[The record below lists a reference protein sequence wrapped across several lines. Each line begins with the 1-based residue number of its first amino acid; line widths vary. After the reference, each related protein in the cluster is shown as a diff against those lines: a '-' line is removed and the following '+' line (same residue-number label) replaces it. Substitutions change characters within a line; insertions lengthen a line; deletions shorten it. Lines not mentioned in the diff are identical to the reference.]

1 MILVGESSLPSGTFP
16 DMPRRTSVTLA
27 DLVVLS
33 MLCERRMHGYELWAE
48 LERRQVEK
56 WASISKPQV
65 YYSLRKLA
73 DARHVL
79 SGGGDDQSLGPERRV
94 FRPSESGRRLLAD
107 SLARAQWATQRPP
120 DPFSTWLVLAWQAR
134 PRDIAAQL
142 TRRRRFVERQLADDR
157 AALEAVIS
165 ETSPSSDAAMVVRLS
180 IRQFET
186 ELAWLDELE
195 ARQRPG

>member
-1 MILVGESSLPSGTFP
+1 MILARTSSAVFHPLVA
-16 DMPRRTSVTLA
+16 MPRSPNTTLA

-33 MLCERRMHGYELWAE
+33 MLCERPMHGYELWAE

-56 WASISKPQV
+56 WASLSKPQV

-73 DARHVL
+73 AARRIIASRDDDA
-79 SGGGDDQSLGPERRV
+79 SLGPERRV
-94 FRPSESGRRLLAD
+94 YEPSDAGRRLLAD

-120 DPFSTWLVLAWQAR
+120 DPFATWLVLAWQAR
-134 PRDIAAQL
+134 PRDVAAQL
-142 TRRRRFVERQLADDR
+142 ARRRRFLERQVTEDR
-157 AALEAVIS
+157 AALGEVIA

-180 IRQFET
+180 IRRFET
-186 ELAWLDELE
+186 ELAWLDEVE

>member
-1 MILVGESSLPSGTFP
+1 MA
-16 DMPRRTSVTLA
+16 RTANVTLA

-33 MLCERRMHGYELWAE
+33 MLCERAMHGYELWAE
-48 LERRQVEK
+48 LERRQVDK

-73 DARHVL
+73 DAGHITPAQ
-79 SGGGDDQSLGPERRV
+79 GDDQSLGPERRV
-94 FRPSESGRRLLAD
+94 FKPSESGRRLLSD

-120 DPFSTWLVLAWQAR
+120 DPFATWLVLAWQAR
-134 PRDIAAQL
+134 PRDVAAQL
-142 TRRRRFVERQLADDR
+142 ARRRRFIERQLADDR
-157 AALEAVIS
+157 AALEEVIA

-186 ELAWLDELE
+186 ELAWLDEVE

>member
-1 MILVGESSLPSGTFP
+1 MAPTAN
-16 DMPRRTSVTLA
+16 VTLA

-33 MLCERRMHGYELWAE
+33 MLCERAMHGYELWAE
-48 LERRQVEK
+48 LERRQVDK

-73 DARHVL
+73 DAGHITPAQ
-79 SGGGDDQSLGPERRV
+79 GDDQSLGPERRV
-94 FRPSESGRRLLAD
+94 FKPSESGRRLLSD

-120 DPFSTWLVLAWQAR
+120 DPFATWLVLAWQAR

-142 TRRRRFVERQLADDR
+142 ARRRRFIEQQLAEDR
-157 AALEAVIS
+157 TALDEVIA

-180 IRQFET
+180 IRQLET
-186 ELAWLDELE
+186 ELAWLDEVE

>member
-1 MILVGESSLPSGTFP
+1 
-16 DMPRRTSVTLA
+16 MPRAPSVTLA

-33 MLCERRMHGYELWAE
+33 MLCERPMHGYELWAE

-73 DARHVL
+73 EAGRLVSAR
-79 SGGGDDQSLGPERRV
+79 GDDPSLGPERRV
-94 FRPSESGRRLLAD
+94 YAPSDAGRRLLAD

-120 DPFSTWLVLAWQAR
+120 DPFATWLVLAWQAR
-134 PRDIAAQL
+134 PRDVSVQL
-142 TRRRRFVERQLADDR
+142 ARRRRFLERQLAEDR
-157 AALEAVIS
+157 AALEEVIA
-165 ETSPSSDAAMVVRLS
+165 ETSASSDAAMVVRLS
-180 IRQFET
+180 IRRFET
-186 ELAWLDELE
+186 ELAWLDEVE

>member
-1 MILVGESSLPSGTFP
+1 
-16 DMPRRTSVTLA
+16 MPRRTSVTLA

-33 MLCERRMHGYELWAE
+33 MLCERPMHGYELWAE
-48 LERRQVEK
+48 LARRQVEK
-56 WASISKPQV
+56 WASISRPQV

-79 SGGGDDQSLGPERRV
+79 SGGADDQSLGPERRV

-134 PRDIAAQL
+134 PRDVAAQL
-142 TRRRRFVERQLADDR
+142 TRRRRFVERQLAEDR

-186 ELAWLDELE
+186 ELAWLVELE